1 MVKINKIIC
10 ISILIFLISSCSKV
24 DRARLNF
31 LSGYIAWKQNDWNK
45 AASNFFKSIDLSEEV
60 KDVKIRDYSDFAIGS
75 IYLMQNEDASA
86 LSRFEKINENM
97 DKNLN
102 SYIYYQKGI
111 IAFKNHEYEKAVR
124 LFKKSLEL
132 KPDSVDA
139 KINFELSM
147 RYQKKQKEKLP
158 NSKSAAVIE
167 NKEADLLEKTILN
180 LIRQKEKEQWQKKEQ
195 ENKQP
200 QAFDY

>member
-10 ISILIFLISSCSKV
+10 IIILIFLISSCSKV

-60 KDVKIRDYSDFAIGS
+60 EDVKIKDYSDFAIGS

-86 LSRFEKINENM
+86 LSRFEKINENT

-180 LIRQKEKEQWQKKEQ
+180 LIRQKEKEQWQRKEQ
-195 ENKQP
+195 ENKRP

>member
-1 MVKINKIIC
+1 MVKINKVIC
-10 ISILIFLISSCSKV
+10 ISILIFLISSCSKI

-31 LSGYIAWKQNDWNK
+31 LSGYIAWKQNDWTK
-45 AASNFFKSIDLSEEV
+45 AASKFFKSIDLSEEL
-60 KDVKIRDYSDFAIGS
+60 KDEKIKDYSDFAIGS

-86 LSRFEKINENM
+86 LSRFEKINENT
-97 DKNLN
+97 DKNLD

-111 IAFKNHEYEKAVR
+111 IAFKNHEYENAIKF
-124 LFKKSLEL
+124 FKKSLEL

-147 RYQKKQKEKLP
+147 RYQKKEKEKLP

-167 NKEADLLEKTILN
+167 DNEADLSEKTILN
-180 LIRQKEKEQWQKKEQ
+180 LIRKKEKEQWQKKEQ

>member
-1 MVKINKIIC
+1 MVKINKVIC
-10 ISILIFLISSCSKV
+10 ISILIFLISSCSKLDV
-24 DRARLNF
+24 ARLNF

-45 AASNFFKSIDLSEEV
+45 AASKFFKSIDLSEEL
-60 KDVKIRDYSDFAIGS
+60 KDEKIKDYSDFAIGS

-86 LSRFEKINENM
+86 LSRFEAINENT
-97 DKNLN
+97 DKNLD

-111 IAFKNHEYEKAVR
+111 IAFKNHEYENAIKF
-124 LFKKSLEL
+124 FKKSLEL
-132 KPDSVDA
+132 KPNSVDA

-147 RYQKKQKEKLP
+147 RYQKKEKEKLP

-167 NKEADLLEKTILN
+167 DKEADLSEKTILN
-180 LIRQKEKEQWQKKEQ
+180 LIRKKEKEQWQKKEQ

>member
-1 MVKINKIIC
+1 MVKINKVIC
-10 ISILIFLISSCSKV
+10 ISILIFLISSCSKLDV
-24 DRARLNF
+24 ARLNF

-45 AASNFFKSIDLSEEV
+45 AASKFFKSIDLSEEL
-60 KDVKIRDYSDFAIGS
+60 KDERIKDYSDFAIGS

-86 LSRFEKINENM
+86 LSRFEAINENA
-97 DKNLN
+97 DKNLD

-111 IAFKNHEYEKAVR
+111 IAFKNHEYENAIKF
-124 LFKKSLEL
+124 FKKSLEL

-147 RYQKKQKEKLP
+147 RYQKKEKEKLP

-167 NKEADLLEKTILN
+167 DKEADLSEKTILN
-180 LIRQKEKEQWQKKEQ
+180 LIRKKEKEQWQKKES

>member
-1 MVKINKIIC
+1 MVKINKVIC
-10 ISILIFLISSCSKV
+10 ISILIFLISSCSKL

-45 AASNFFKSIDLSEEV
+45 AASKFFKSIDLSEEL
-60 KDVKIRDYSDFAIGS
+60 KDEKIKDYSDFAIGS

-86 LSRFEKINENM
+86 LSRFENINENT
-97 DKNLN
+97 DKNLD

-111 IAFKNHEYEKAVR
+111 IAFKNHEYENAIKF
-124 LFKKSLEL
+124 FKKSLEL

-147 RYQKKQKEKLP
+147 RYQKKEKEKLP

-167 NKEADLLEKTILN
+167 DKEADLSEKTILN
-180 LIRQKEKEQWQKKEQ
+180 LIRKKEKEQWQKKEQ

-200 QAFDY
+200 QSFDY

>member
-60 KDVKIRDYSDFAIGS
+60 KDVKIKDYSDFAIGS

-167 NKEADLLEKTILN
+167 NKEADLSEKTILN
-180 LIRQKEKEQWQKKEQ
+180 LIRKKEKEQWQKKEQ

>member
-1 MVKINKIIC
+1 MVKINKVIC
-10 ISILIFLISSCSKV
+10 ISILIFLISSCSKLDV
-24 DRARLNF
+24 ARLNF

-45 AASNFFKSIDLSEEV
+45 AASKFFKSMDLSEEL
-60 KDVKIRDYSDFAIGS
+60 KDERIKDYSDFAIGS

-86 LSRFEKINENM
+86 LSRFEAINENT
-97 DKNLN
+97 DKNLD

-111 IAFKNHEYEKAVR
+111 IAFKNHEYENAIKF
-124 LFKKSLEL
+124 FKKSLEL

-167 NKEADLLEKTILN
+167 DKETDLSEKTILN
-180 LIRQKEKEQWQKKEQ
+180 LIRKKEKEQWQKKEQ

>member
-60 KDVKIRDYSDFAIGS
+60 EDVKIKDYSDFAIGS

-86 LSRFEKINENM
+86 LSRFEKINEKT

>member
-60 KDVKIRDYSDFAIGS
+60 EDVKIKDYSDFAIGS

-86 LSRFEKINENM
+86 LSRFEKINENT

-111 IAFKNHEYEKAVR
+111 IAFKNHGYEKAVR

>member
-10 ISILIFLISSCSKV
+10 ISLLIFLISSCSKLDV
-24 DRARLNF
+24 ARLNF

-45 AASNFFKSIDLSEEV
+45 AASKFFKSIDLSEEIE
-60 KDVKIRDYSDFAIGS
+60 DVKIKDYSDFAIGS

-86 LSRFEKINENM
+86 LSRFENINENT
-97 DKNLN
+97 DKNLD

-111 IAFKNHEYEKAVR
+111 IAFKNHEYENAIKF
-124 LFKKSLEL
+124 FKKSLEL
-132 KPDSVDA
+132 KPNSVDA

-147 RYQKKQKEKLP
+147 RYQKKEKEKLP

-167 NKEADLLEKTILN
+167 NKEADLSEKTILN
-180 LIRQKEKEQWQKKEQ
+180 LIRKKEKEQWQKKEQ

>member
-1 MVKINKIIC
+1 MVKINKVIC
-10 ISILIFLISSCSKV
+10 ISILIFLISSCSKLDV
-24 DRARLNF
+24 ARLNF

-45 AASNFFKSIDLSEEV
+45 AASKFFKSIDLSEEIE
-60 KDVKIRDYSDFAIGS
+60 DVKLKDYSDFAIGS

-86 LSRFEKINENM
+86 LSRFEAINENA
-97 DKNLN
+97 DKNLD

-111 IAFKNHEYEKAVR
+111 IAFKNHEYENAIKF
-124 LFKKSLEL
+124 FKKSLEL

>member
-60 KDVKIRDYSDFAIGS
+60 EDVKIKDYSDFAIGS

-86 LSRFEKINENM
+86 LSRFEKINENT

-158 NSKSAAVIE
+158 NSKSAAVTE

>member
-10 ISILIFLISSCSKV
+10 IIILIFLISSCSKV

-60 KDVKIRDYSDFAIGS
+60 EDVKIKDYSDFAIGS

-86 LSRFEKINENM
+86 LSRFEKINENT

>member
-1 MVKINKIIC
+1 MVKINKVIC
-10 ISILIFLISSCSKV
+10 ISILIFLISSCSKLDV
-24 DRARLNF
+24 ARLNF

-45 AASNFFKSIDLSEEV
+45 AASKFFKSIDLSEEL
-60 KDVKIRDYSDFAIGS
+60 KDERIKDYSDFAIGS

-86 LSRFEKINENM
+86 LSRFEAINENT
-97 DKNLN
+97 DKNLD

-111 IAFKNHEYEKAVR
+111 IAFKNHEYENAIKF
-124 LFKKSLEL
+124 FKKSLEL
-132 KPDSVDA
+132 KPNSVDA

-147 RYQKKQKEKLP
+147 RYQKKEKEKLP

-167 NKEADLLEKTILN
+167 DKETDLSEKTILN
-180 LIRQKEKEQWQKKEQ
+180 LIRKKEKEQWQKKEQ

>member
-1 MVKINKIIC
+1 MVKINKVIC
-10 ISILIFLISSCSKV
+10 ISILIFLISSCSKL

-45 AASNFFKSIDLSEEV
+45 AASKFFKSIDLSEEL
-60 KDVKIRDYSDFAIGS
+60 KDERIKDYSDFAIGS

-86 LSRFEKINENM
+86 LSRFEAINENT
-97 DKNLN
+97 DKNLD

-167 NKEADLLEKTILN
+167 DKEADLSEKTILN
-180 LIRQKEKEQWQKKEQ
+180 LIRKKEKEQWQKKEQ

>member
-1 MVKINKIIC
+1 M
-10 ISILIFLISSCSKV
+10 ISSCSKV

-60 KDVKIRDYSDFAIGS
+60 KDVKIKDYSDFAIGS

-86 LSRFEKINENM
+86 LSRFEKINENT

>member
-60 KDVKIRDYSDFAIGS
+60 EDVKIKDYSDFAIGS

-86 LSRFEKINENM
+86 LSRFEKINENT

-167 NKEADLLEKTILN
+167 NKETDLLEKTILN

>member
-1 MVKINKIIC
+1 MVKINKVIC
-10 ISILIFLISSCSKV
+10 ISILIFFISSCSKI

-45 AASNFFKSIDLSEEV
+45 AASKFFKSIDLSEEIE
-60 KDVKIRDYSDFAIGS
+60 DVKIKDYSDFAIGS

-86 LSRFEKINENM
+86 LSRFENINENT
-97 DKNLN
+97 DKNLD

-111 IAFKNHEYEKAVR
+111 IAFKNHEYENAIKF
-124 LFKKSLEL
+124 FKKSLEL
-132 KPDSVDA
+132 KPNSVDA

-147 RYQKKQKEKLP
+147 RYQKKEKEKLP

-167 NKEADLLEKTILN
+167 NKEADLSEKTILN
-180 LIRQKEKEQWQKKEQ
+180 LIRKKEKEQWQKKEQ

>member
-1 MVKINKIIC
+1 MVKINKVIC
-10 ISILIFLISSCSKV
+10 ISILIFLISSCSKI

-45 AASNFFKSIDLSEEV
+45 AASKFFKSIDLSEEL
-60 KDVKIRDYSDFAIGS
+60 KDERIKDYSDFAIGS

-86 LSRFEKINENM
+86 LSRFEAINENT
-97 DKNLN
+97 DKNLD

-111 IAFKNHEYEKAVR
+111 IAFKNHEYENAIKF
-124 LFKKSLEL
+124 FKKSLEL
-132 KPDSVDA
+132 KPNSVDA

-147 RYQKKQKEKLP
+147 RYQKKEKEKLP

-167 NKEADLLEKTILN
+167 DKETDLSEKTILN
-180 LIRQKEKEQWQKKEQ
+180 LIRKKEKEQWQKKEQ

>member
-60 KDVKIRDYSDFAIGS
+60 EDVKIKDYSDFAIGS

-86 LSRFEKINENM
+86 LSRFEKINENT

-195 ENKQP
+195 ENTQP

>member
-1 MVKINKIIC
+1 MVKINKVIC
-10 ISILIFLISSCSKV
+10 ISILIFFISSCSKI

-45 AASNFFKSIDLSEEV
+45 AASKFFKSIDLSEEIE
-60 KDVKIRDYSDFAIGS
+60 DVKIKDYSDFAIGS

-86 LSRFEKINENM
+86 LSRFEKINENT

-111 IAFKNHEYEKAVR
+111 IAFKNHEYENAIKF
-124 LFKKSLEL
+124 FKKSLEL
-132 KPDSVDA
+132 KPNSVDA

-147 RYQKKQKEKLP
+147 RYQKKEKEKLP

-167 NKEADLLEKTILN
+167 NKEADLSEKTILN
-180 LIRQKEKEQWQKKEQ
+180 LIRKKEKEQWQKKEQ

>member
-60 KDVKIRDYSDFAIGS
+60 KDVKIKDYSDFAIGS

-167 NKEADLLEKTILN
+167 NKEVDLSEKTILN
-180 LIRQKEKEQWQKKEQ
+180 LIRKKEKEQWQKKEQ

>member
-60 KDVKIRDYSDFAIGS
+60 EDVKIKDYSDFAIGS

-86 LSRFEKINENM
+86 LSRFEAINENT
-97 DKNLN
+97 DKNLD

-111 IAFKNHEYEKAVR
+111 IAFKNHEYENAIKF
-124 LFKKSLEL
+124 FKKSLEL
-132 KPDSVDA
+132 KPNSVDA

-147 RYQKKQKEKLP
+147 RYQKKEKEKLP

>member
-1 MVKINKIIC
+1 MVKINKVIC
-10 ISILIFLISSCSKV
+10 ISILIFLISSCSKLDV
-24 DRARLNF
+24 ARLNF

-45 AASNFFKSIDLSEEV
+45 AASKFFKSIDLSEEIE
-60 KDVKIRDYSDFAIGS
+60 DVKLKDYSDFAIGS

-86 LSRFEKINENM
+86 LSRFEAINENA
-97 DKNLN
+97 DKNLD

-111 IAFKNHEYEKAVR
+111 IAFKNHEYENAIKF
-124 LFKKSLEL
+124 FKKSLEL

-167 NKEADLLEKTILN
+167 DKADLSEKTILN
-180 LIRQKEKEQWQKKEQ
+180 LIRKNEKEQWQKKEQ

>member
-60 KDVKIRDYSDFAIGS
+60 EDVKIKDYSDFAIGS

-86 LSRFEKINENM
+86 LSRFEKINENT

-195 ENKQP
+195 ENLIYQH
-200 QAFDY
+200 

>member
-1 MVKINKIIC
+1 MVKINKVIC
-10 ISILIFLISSCSKV
+10 ISILIFFISSCSKI

-45 AASNFFKSIDLSEEV
+45 AASKFFKSMDLSEEIE
-60 KDVKIRDYSDFAIGS
+60 DVKIKDYSDFAIGS

-86 LSRFEKINENM
+86 LSRFEKINENT

>member
-60 KDVKIRDYSDFAIGS
+60 KDVKIKDYSDFAIGS

-86 LSRFEKINENM
+86 LSRFEKINENT

>member
-45 AASNFFKSIDLSEEV
+45 AASNFFKSIDLSEEIE
-60 KDVKIRDYSDFAIGS
+60 DVKIKDYSDFAIGS

-86 LSRFEKINENM
+86 LSRFEAINENT
-97 DKNLN
+97 DKNLD

-180 LIRQKEKEQWQKKEQ
+180 LIRQKEKEQWQKKEP

>member
-10 ISILIFLISSCSKV
+10 ISLLIFLMSSCSKL

-45 AASNFFKSIDLSEEV
+45 AASKFFKSIDLSEEIE
-60 KDVKIRDYSDFAIGS
+60 DVKLKDYSDFAIGS

-86 LSRFEKINENM
+86 LSRFEAINENA
-97 DKNLN
+97 DKNLD

-111 IAFKNHEYEKAVR
+111 IAFKNHEYENAIKF
-124 LFKKSLEL
+124 FKKSLEL

-167 NKEADLLEKTILN
+167 DKETDLSEKTILN
-180 LIRQKEKEQWQKKEQ
+180 LIRKKEKEQWQKKEQ

>member
-60 KDVKIRDYSDFAIGS
+60 EDVKIKDYSDFAIGS

-86 LSRFEKINENM
+86 LSRFEKINENT

-147 RYQKKQKEKLP
+147 RYQKNKRKNFLILKVLP
-158 NSKSAAVIE
+158 
-167 NKEADLLEKTILN
+167 LLKI
-180 LIRQKEKEQWQKKEQ
+180 KKPIYW
-195 ENKQP
+195 KRR
-200 QAFDY
+200 F

>member
-10 ISILIFLISSCSKV
+10 ISLLIFLMSSCSKL

-45 AASNFFKSIDLSEEV
+45 AASQFFKSIDLSEEIE
-60 KDVKIRDYSDFAIGS
+60 DVKLKDYSDFAIGS

-86 LSRFEKINENM
+86 LSRFEAINENA
-97 DKNLN
+97 DKNLD

-111 IAFKNHEYEKAVR
+111 IAFKNHEYENAIKF
-124 LFKKSLEL
+124 FKKSLEL

-147 RYQKKQKEKLP
+147 RYQKKEKEKLP

-167 NKEADLLEKTILN
+167 NKEADLSEKTILN
-180 LIRQKEKEQWQKKEQ
+180 LIRKKEKEQWQKKEQ

>member
-10 ISILIFLISSCSKV
+10 ISILVFLISSCSKV

-60 KDVKIRDYSDFAIGS
+60 EDVKIKDYSDFAIGS

-86 LSRFEKINENM
+86 LSRFEKINENT

>member
-31 LSGYIAWKQNDWNK
+31 LSGYIAWKQNDWNR
-45 AASNFFKSIDLSEEV
+45 AASNFFKSIDLSEDVE
-60 KDVKIRDYSDFAIGS
+60 DVKIKDYSDFAIGS

-86 LSRFEKINENM
+86 LSRFEKINENT
-97 DKNLN
+97 DKNLD

>member
-10 ISILIFLISSCSKV
+10 ISLLIFLMSSCSKL

-45 AASNFFKSIDLSEEV
+45 AASKFFKSIDLSEEL
-60 KDVKIRDYSDFAIGS
+60 KDGKIKDYSDFAIGS

-86 LSRFEKINENM
+86 LSRFENINENT
-97 DKNLN
+97 DKNLD

-111 IAFKNHEYEKAVR
+111 IAFKNHEYENAVR

-147 RYQKKQKEKLP
+147 RYQKKEKLP

-167 NKEADLLEKTILN
+167 DKADLSEKTILN
-180 LIRQKEKEQWQKKEQ
+180 LIRQKEKEQWQKKEP

>member
-60 KDVKIRDYSDFAIGS
+60 EDVKIKDYSDFAIGS

-86 LSRFEKINENM
+86 LSRFENINENT
-97 DKNLN
+97 DKNLD

-111 IAFKNHEYEKAVR
+111 IAFKNHEYENAIKF
-124 LFKKSLEL
+124 FKKSLEL

-147 RYQKKQKEKLP
+147 RYQKKEKEKLP

-167 NKEADLLEKTILN
+167 DKETDLSEKTILN
-180 LIRQKEKEQWQKKEQ
+180 LIRKKEKEQWQKKEQ